1 MNQAVATPPVT
12 TPAPVE
18 KKRDVSAIPQSM
30 GLAEAK
36 RRDFVLDVPEDHLR
50 SDLLDPAYWAH
61 VARELSAFD
70 RIEARSETGE
80 WFCELVV
87 VSAGRN
93 YAVVR
98 ELNYFDMAGQA
109 PSESPVEPKHM
120 VMLRGPKKFCVVRIS
135 DKAIISEG
143 HPSRIDAETSLIQ
156 YENRIAAS

>member
-1 MNQAVATPPVT
+1 MNQVATPV
-12 TPAPVE
+12 APTIVPE
-18 KKRDVSAIPQSM
+18 KKRDVSAIPRSM

-36 RRDFVLDVPEDHLR
+36 RRDFVVDVPEDHLR

-61 VARELSAFD
+61 VSRELSAFD

-93 YAVVR
+93 YAVMR
-98 ELNYFDMAGQA
+98 ELSFFDMTGSAV
-109 PSESPVEPKHM
+109 SEPPVESKHM

-143 HPSRIDAETSLIQ
+143 HSSRIDAETALIQ

>member
-1 MNQAVATPPVT
+1 MNQVATPV
-12 TPAPVE
+12 APTIVPE
-18 KKRDVSAIPQSM
+18 KKRDVSAISNAL

-36 RRDFVLDVPEDHLR
+36 RRDFVLNVPEDHLR

-61 VARELSAFD
+61 VSRELSAFD

-93 YAVVR
+93 YAVMR
-98 ELNYFDMAGQA
+98 ELSFFDMTGSVTE
-109 PSESPVEPKHM
+109 PPVESKHM

-143 HPSRIDAETSLIQ
+143 HSSRIEAEMSLIQ